1 MDLSIPPRFCD
12 KIWIQGGEPVDKPAE
27 KPRELM
33 DREVQDSPVLLDLLE
48 RARESGQTLVTYQG
62 TIFAITPVEDITHTF
77 TPKEL
82 KEFASDF
89 AAADDP
95 ENHLTVEQAL
105 VRYRQRVQRHG

>member
-1 MDLSIPPRFCD
+1 ME
-12 KIWIQGGEPVDKPAE
+12 QVEKPAE

-77 TPKEL
+77 TPEEL
-82 KEFASDF
+82 EEFAAHY
-89 AAADDP
+89 AAAEDP

-105 VRYRQRVQRHG
+105 ARYRQRVRRHG